1 MCLSFIFFSEVLQM
15 FTYSSLLVLFIII
28 LFLHAIVKNFFSVII
43 SEIETRNIVAFM
55 EETKWPADVK

>member
-43 SEIETRNIVAFM
+43 SEIETRNILAFM
-55 EETKWPADVK
+55 EETK